1 MANIYTSADQLNGKT
16 PLLELTHIEK
26 ALGLKAKV
34 LAKLEYLNPAGS
46 VKDRVAKAMID
57 DAEEKGLLKP
67 GSIIIEPTS
76 GNTGIGLAAVAAAR
90 GYRIIIV
97 MPDTMSVERRALI
110 AAYGAEIVLTPGAK
124 GMKGTLE
131 KTEELQKTLPNVFV
145 PGQFDNPANPA
156 AHERTTGPEIW
167 RDTEGTVDIFVAG
180 FGTGGTVSGVGRY
193 LKSRKPTV
201 RIVAMEP
208 AASPIITEGHAG
220 PHAIQGIG
228 ANFVPKNLD
237 KSAVDEFVTVT
248 NEEALAATKDIAKTE
263 GVLVGISSGAALAAA
278 TQLARKPENAGKTI
292 VVLLPDTGERY
303 LSMPVFA
310 IAH

>member
-1 MANIYTSADQLNGKT
+1 MKIAQKVTELIGNT
-16 PLLELTHIEK
+16 PLLRLTRWEK
-26 ALGLKAKV
+26 KFDLAAKV
-34 LAKLEYLNPAGS
+34 VAKLEYFNPSGS
-46 VKDRVAKAMID
+46 AKDRAALSMIE
-57 DAEEKGLLKP
+57 DAEARGLLKP
-67 GSIIIEPTS
+67 GSVIVEPTS
-76 GNTGIGLAAVAAAR
+76 GNTGIALAAIAAAK
-90 GYRIIIV
+90 GYRAILV
-97 MPDTMSVERRALI
+97 MPETMSVERRALI

-208 AASPIITEGHAG
+208 AASPLITEGHAG

-303 LSMPVFA
+303 LSMPVFS

>member
-1 MANIYTSADQLNGKT
+1 MKIAQKVTELIGNT
-16 PLLELTHIEK
+16 PLLRLTRWEK
-26 ALGLKAKV
+26 KFDLAAKV
-34 LAKLEYLNPAGS
+34 VAKLEYFNPSGS
-46 VKDRVAKAMID
+46 AKDRAALSMIE
-57 DAEEKGLLKP
+57 DAEARGLLKP
-67 GSIIIEPTS
+67 GSVIVEPTS
-76 GNTGIGLAAVAAAR
+76 GNTGIALAAIAAAK
-90 GYRIIIV
+90 GYRAICV
-97 MPDTMSVERRALI
+97 MPDTMSVERR
-110 AAYGAEIVLTPGAK
+110 AYGAEIVLTPGAK

-208 AASPIITEGHAG
+208 AASPLITEGHAG

>member
-1 MANIYTSADQLNGKT
+1 MSKIYTSADQLIGKT
-16 PLLELTHIEK
+16 PLLELSHIEK
-26 ALGLKAKV
+26 AEELKAKV
-34 LAKLEYLNPAGS
+34 LVKLEYFNPAGS
-46 VKDRVAKAMID
+46 VKDRIAKAMID
-57 DAEEKGLLKP
+57 DAEATGALKP
-67 GSIIIEPTS
+67 GSVIIEPTS
-76 GNTGIGLAAVAAAR
+76 GNTGIGLASVAAAR

-208 AASPIITEGHAG
+208 AASPLITEGHAG

>member
-1 MANIYTSADQLNGKT
+1 MIARAETEGR
-16 PLLELTHIEK
+16 
-26 ALGLKAKV
+26 
-34 LAKLEYLNPAGS
+34 LA
-46 VKDRVAKAMID
+46 
-57 DAEEKGLLKP
+57 P
-67 GSIIIEPTS
+67 GGTIIEPTS
-76 GNTGIGLAAVAAAR
+76 GNTGIGLAAAAAAK
-90 GYRIIIV
+90 GYRVILT
-97 MPDTMSVERRALI
+97 MPDTKSVERRALI

-124 GMKGTLE
+124 GMKGTLK

-156 AHERTTGPEIW
+156 THERTTGPEIW

-208 AASPIITEGHAG
+208 AASPLITEGHAG